1 MPHPPIPHCA
11 WHAATT
17 RPPFGRCTNL
27 SDLSGPDGFPDWASV
42 VPTLPK
48 PSGVREGREQEGEE
62 GGAAALASSPAPS
75 AECRV
80 PSAPLS
86 QLVAELEAA
95 LLEGSFCRLCYLEK
109 AWAGALGVSPAGPLS
124 PSWAAPSLALPMAEY
139 QACLTGP
146 FGALGTAGLSFAPR
160 VHSLARGLWP

>member
-1 MPHPPIPHCA
+1 M
-11 WHAATT
+11 
-17 RPPFGRCTNL
+17 RPPPGHPLEGVRISRISLDWMASLT
-27 SDLSGPDGFPDWASV
+27 GPRWFP
-42 VPTLPK
+42 LPK

-75 AECRV
+75 AECQV

-139 QACLTGP
+139 QACFTGP